1 MKENEFKGSIA
12 FLSIPIGIS
21 RDPVLL
27 DKYPKAIILMGEI
40 VSMLN
45 VTGKFYMSNK
55 ALAQRLRCTRKTVIN
70 YLNLLEE
77 RGFIKRQLVKDE
89 TGAVKGRLILPGDN
103 LVKAAS
109 LGWGNP
115 LHGGGVTEFTGVVNP
130 VTPKK
135 NNIKEQKNRTDK
147 DIGQVEPDNPSK
159 SKSSE
164 EKEEIP
170 YKEIIDYLNKKTGR
184 RFPAS
189 AKRNREPIHARWR
202 DGFRLKDFKRVID
215 NKCFSWGNS
224 LKMSP
229 FLRPTTL
236 FGPKFVD
243 YLNENNIP
251 ANATVYDFKD
261 FENQKLPQ
269 DDDDLPF

>member
-1 MKENEFKGSIA
+1 MGKMHKVYDKNYTVLDNTILRDNRLSLQAWGLFTYCWSMPDDWVFYEEELLKHFTNGKTSAQNARKELEKYGYLKRTRIRNSKGQFTDSDWSLIPEPTSENPIQGNPKQEKPIQDNEQ
-12 FLSIPIGIS
+12 LQNTNPT
-21 RDPVLL
+21 
-27 DKYPKAIILMGEI
+27 KY
-40 VSMLN
+40 S
-45 VTGKFYMSNK
+45 SNK
-55 ALAQRLRCTRKTVIN
+55 V
-70 YLNLLEE
+70 
-77 RGFIKRQLVKDE
+77 
-89 TGAVKGRLILPGDN
+89 
-103 LVKAAS
+103 
-109 LGWGNP
+109 
-115 LHGGGVTEFTGVVNP
+115 
-130 VTPKK
+130 
-135 NNIKEQKNRTDK
+135 RTK

-189 AKRNREPIHARWR
+189 AKRSREPIHARWR

-224 LKMSP
+224 PKMSP

-251 ANATVYDFKD
+251 ANATPYDLKD
-261 FENQKLPQ
+261 FEEQKLPQ
-269 DDDDLPF
+269 DDDNNLPF

>member
-147 DIGQVEPDNPSK
+147 DIGQAEPDD
-159 SKSSE
+159 
-164 EKEEIP
+164 IP

-184 RFPAS
+184 RFPAT
-189 AKRNREPIHARWR
+189 AKRNKEPIHARWR
-202 DGFRLKDFKRVID
+202 EGYRLEDFKRVID
-215 NKCFSWGNS
+215 NKCFSWANDP
-224 LKMSP
+224 KMSAY
-229 FLRPTTL
+229 LRPTTL
-236 FGPKFVD
+236 FSPKFSD

-251 ANATVYDFKD
+251 ANATPYDLKD

-269 DDDDLPF
+269 DDDLPF

>member
-89 TGAVKGRLILPGDN
+89 TGAVKGRRSIGPAGGYQ
-103 LVKAAS
+103 AAS
-109 LGWGNP
+109 W
-115 LHGGGVTEFTGVVNP
+115 
-130 VTPKK
+130 
-135 NNIKEQKNRTDK
+135 
-147 DIGQVEPDNPSK
+147 
-159 SKSSE
+159 
-164 EKEEIP
+164 
-170 YKEIIDYLNKKTGR
+170 
-184 RFPAS
+184 
-189 AKRNREPIHARWR
+189 
-202 DGFRLKDFKRVID
+202 
-215 NKCFSWGNS
+215 
-224 LKMSP
+224 
-229 FLRPTTL
+229 
-236 FGPKFVD
+236 
-243 YLNENNIP
+243 
-251 ANATVYDFKD
+251 
-261 FENQKLPQ
+261 
-269 DDDDLPF
+269 